1 MATAVR
7 ITPKSWKTLKEMA
20 EETGETMQAVLER
33 AVESYRR
40 QRLLEKA
47 NEAYA
52 ALKADPA
59 KWGEEVAER
68 EDWDAALGDG
78 LEGDR

>member
-7 ITPKSWKTLKEMA
+7 ITPRSWETLKEMA
-20 EETGETMQAVLER
+20 DETGETMQAILER

-40 QRLLEKA
+40 QRLLEKT

-59 KWGEEVAER
+59 KWSEEVAER
-68 EDWDAALGDG
+68 EEWDTALNDG

>member
-7 ITPKSWKTLKEMA
+7 ITQRSWATLKEMA

-40 QRLLEKA
+40 QWLLQKT

-52 ALKADPA
+52 DLKADPT
-59 KWGEEVAER
+59 KWSEEVAER
-68 EDWDAALGDG
+68 GEWDVASRQA
-78 LEGDR
+78 